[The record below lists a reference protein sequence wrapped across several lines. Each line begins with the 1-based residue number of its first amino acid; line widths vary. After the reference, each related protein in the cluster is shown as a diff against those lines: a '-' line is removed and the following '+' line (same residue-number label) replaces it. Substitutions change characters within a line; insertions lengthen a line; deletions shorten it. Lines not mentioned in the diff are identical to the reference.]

1 MKNIKPTHPQKS
13 LSEALSELPE
23 VSTSNKS
30 VVLVSASA
38 PSDAAPRHPDEA
50 QLEKINQFTLTPKSS
65 EELWVFSTL
74 SMNDLVDRDNDY
86 FTLDAVKGI
95 LDLPQPFS
103 SIGKSFMVDHQYKM
117 ESARGRIFDAEIVE
131 METELGKA
139 TFLKNWVYVPN
150 TPQYADFIEA
160 QDFGVN
166 WAVSVGVTVSGQF
179 CTVGEPHA
187 FSSHGYWCS
196 EGHDKGLYYDPS
208 STEKDPYGWPVPVN
222 PTSKGA
228 VKCLQG
234 FSAVD
239 DFYELSQVFLGA
251 QYFAALEGKTPG
263 GLGIEKSVGGIVS
276 LPDSVA
282 KEIEFSTEPEKVK
295 EARRKGIAV
304 AGEDGEVVWTDD
316 DGIGWSFDPLDPEQA
331 VLCTG
336 KSADEE
342 DGEDVDEEIIDD
354 AADSETQE
362 GAEDAEEVVSE
373 EVEVPEEVVSEDA
386 EVPEDPTLEEETD
399 GLDEAESAEI
409 AASPSI
415 ADNDE
420 IQALAESL
428 GLTVE
433 GDNDV
438 VALVSAAARKI
449 AEAAPKVAMID
460 KYIASLRSDAVNFY
474 VRANLTGDSKGVRT
488 ETFEKMLDRIGD
500 DPDLLLEVVAE
511 QKSLAK
517 SRFPSGAI
525 RSSFPAGDE
534 VNERKSIGQVE
545 NHEFTLAGETTKEI
559 ERRHGVSR

>member
-13 LSEALSELPE
+13 LSEALAELPE
-23 VSTSNKS
+23 ASATNKS

-38 PSDAAPRHPDEA
+38 TSDAAPRHPDES
-50 QLEKINQFTLTPKSS
+50 QLEKINQFTLTPKRS

-74 SMNDLVDRDNDY
+74 SMNDLVDRDND
-86 FTLDAVKGI
+86 FFDTEAVKGI

-131 METELGKA
+131 METDLGKA

-166 WAVSVGVTVSGQF
+166 WAVSVGVTVSGQY
-179 CTVGEPHA
+179 CSVGEPHA

-208 STEKDPYGWPVPVN
+208 STEKDPYGWPTPVS
-222 PTSKGA
+222 PESSGA
-228 VKCLQG
+228 VKCVQG
-234 FSAVD
+234 FGAVD

-276 LPDSVA
+276 LPGSVA
-282 KEIEFSTEPEKVK
+282 KEIEFSTEPERVK
-295 EARRKGIAV
+295 DARRKGITA
-304 AGEDGEVVWTDD
+304 ASEDGEVVWTDD
-316 DGIGWSFDPLDPEQA
+316 DGIGWSFDPLDPEQT

-336 KSADEE
+336 KTVDEEADEDVVGDTPDPEAQEVPGDEE
-342 DGEDVDEEIIDD
+342 D
-354 AADSETQE
+354 
-362 GAEDAEEVVSE
+362 
-373 EVEVPEEVVSEDA
+373 PVVSEDA
-386 EVPEDPTLEEETD
+386 EAPEETVSEDVEVPEAPTLEGETD
-399 GLDEAESAEI
+399 GLDEAESVEI

-420 IQALAESL
+420 IQALAGSL

-433 GDNDV
+433 SDDDIV
-438 VALVSAAARKI
+438 ELVSAAARKI
-449 AEAAPKVAMID
+449 TEAAPKVAMID